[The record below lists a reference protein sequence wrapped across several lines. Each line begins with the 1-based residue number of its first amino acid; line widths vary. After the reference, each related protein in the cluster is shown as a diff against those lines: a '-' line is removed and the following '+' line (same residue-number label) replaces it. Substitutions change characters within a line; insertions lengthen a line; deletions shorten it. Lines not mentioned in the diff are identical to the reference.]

1 MATKEEAKAAV
12 RDIAVRYGFID
23 DLTADLDPDKRAKL
37 EERFLALETVAAA
50 SIKT

>member
-12 RDIAVRYGFID
+12 LDIAKRYGYID
-23 DLTADLDPDKRAKL
+23 DLTADLDPVRRA
-37 EERFLALETVAAA
+37 EIEDRFLALETVAAA